1 MPEIMHDNSGYPA
14 LTQLTPSPSG
24 GVTLGATTII
34 NVTQPTATDDQ
45 LIELWLHGRSRH
57 TQRGYRSDAARFRA
71 HVGKPFH
78 SVTLAE
84 LQGFADALDQQEL
97 TPASKHRI
105 MSSVKSLFAF
115 GHRLGYFVLDAAK
128 PLRLPG
134 VRDGLSERILA
145 EADVQRMIA
154 LERHPRN
161 SVILLLLYA
170 SGVRVSE
177 LCNLRWRDC
186 QQRDSGGQITVFG
199 KGDKTRTVLLPSRVW
214 QAMIGIRSGA
224 GENDPTF
231 RSRKGG
237 GLHESQILR
246 IVKQAAKR
254 AGVTKAVSPHWFRHA
269 HASHA
274 LDRGAPVH
282 LVQATLGHS
291 DLSTTGRYLH
301 ARPTDGSARYLPL

>member
-1 MPEIMHDNSGYPA
+1 
-14 LTQLTPSPSG
+14 
-24 GVTLGATTII
+24 
-34 NVTQPTATDDQ
+34 
-45 LIELWLHGRSRH
+45 
-57 TQRGYRSDAARFRA
+57 
-71 HVGKPFH
+71 
-78 SVTLAE
+78 
-84 LQGFADALDQQEL
+84 
-97 TPASKHRI
+97 
-105 MSSVKSLFAF
+105 
-115 GHRLGYFVLDAAK
+115 
-128 PLRLPG
+128 
-134 VRDGLSERILA
+134 LSERILA

-186 QQRDSGGQITVFG
+186 QRRDDGGQISVFG
-199 KGDKTRTVLLPSRVW
+199 KGDKTRTVLLPNRVW
-214 QAMIGIRSGA
+214 QSVIGLRATA
-224 GENDPTF
+224 GENETIF

-237 GLHESQILR
+237 RLHESQIFR

-291 DLSTTGRYLH
+291 ELSTLGRYLH
-301 ARPTDGSARYLPL
+301 ARPTDGSARYLAM

>member
-1 MPEIMHDNSGYPA
+1 
-14 LTQLTPSPSG
+14 
-24 GVTLGATTII
+24 
-34 NVTQPTATDDQ
+34 
-45 LIELWLHGRSRH
+45 
-57 TQRGYRSDAARFRA
+57 
-71 HVGKPFH
+71 
-78 SVTLAE
+78 
-84 LQGFADALDQQEL
+84 
-97 TPASKHRI
+97 
-105 MSSVKSLFAF
+105 
-115 GHRLGYFVLDAAK
+115 
-128 PLRLPG
+128 
-134 VRDGLSERILA
+134 
-145 EADVQRMIA
+145 MIA